1 MKKREITRNII
12 FLAIWTSLSLIL
24 IFCKKPVGFISDEIL
39 YKRIAYSIFHFQ
51 PAISTHYPI
60 LYPMLIQIGFFFKTD
75 FYVAMLLINI
85 TFKGC
90 CLFFIYQLL
99 KKVTDEERAFFIL
112 IIIAFSPIYFCYS
125 RILFAENLA
134 CPLLIINLLYHEA
147 YRKRLIDENIS
158 WRCRFYYCA
167 IAALLSL

>member
-1 MKKREITRNII
+1 
-12 FLAIWTSLSLIL
+12 
-24 IFCKKPVGFISDEIL
+24 
-39 YKRIAYSIFHFQ
+39 
-51 PAISTHYPI
+51 
-60 LYPMLIQIGFFFKTD
+60 
-75 FYVAMLLINI
+75 MLLVLYLSVI
-85 TFKGC
+85 
-90 CLFFIYQLL
+90 

-134 CPLLIINLLYHEA
+134 CPLLIINLLYHKA

-167 IAALLSL
+167 IAALLSLGLYWTKYLMLVTLPIFCLFWCLVLLDILHRDYYCIC